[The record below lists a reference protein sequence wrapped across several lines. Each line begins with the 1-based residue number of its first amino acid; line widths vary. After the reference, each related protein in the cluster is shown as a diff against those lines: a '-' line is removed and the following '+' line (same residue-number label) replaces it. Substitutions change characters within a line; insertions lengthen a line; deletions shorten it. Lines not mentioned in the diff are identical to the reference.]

1 LPRRAGGN
9 VVSER
14 EAAVVVENVSKRFRM
29 YHERNQ
35 SIKAALLRGGRA
47 KYDEFWALRDVSFEI
62 PKGSTFGLIGENGSG
77 KSTMLKCIARILRP
91 NDGRIRSVG
100 SLAALLE
107 LGSGFHPELSGRE
120 NVYLNGSI
128 LGMSKAHIE
137 DRFDSIVDFSGIGE
151 FIDQPVKN
159 YSSGMYVRLGF
170 SVAINV
176 DPDILLV
183 DEVLAVGDQNFQ
195 DKCMDKFAEF
205 RKRGKTVIVVSHAM
219 GSLRS
224 LCDEAAWLDH
234 GVLQKVGP
242 ASDIVD
248 DYVDSTHSEHEVT
261 QAGSSRWGSGEALIT
276 SVQMLKDGVPVTR
289 IRTGDE
295 VTLRLSYE
303 ASQPI
308 PTPVFGYAIESRK
321 DGAYVW
327 AFNTH
332 DGKFAP
338 AEISGTGSIDLH
350 IPRMMFQPGGFSVIA
365 GLADRTMAHHYDFVR
380 DALHFDVEL
389 GTPRESGGYVALGGT
404 WGNLVGGDSP
414 EREAATQL

>member
-1 LPRRAGGN
+1 M
-9 VVSER
+9 SER

-35 SIKAALLRGGRA
+35 SLKAALMRGGRA

-91 NDGRIRSVG
+91 NDGSIRTVG

-128 LGMSKAHIE
+128 LGMSKSQI
-137 DRFDSIVDFSGIGE
+137 DDKFDSIVDFSGIGE

-183 DEVLAVGDQNFQ
+183 DEVLAVGDANFQ
-195 DKCMDKFAEF
+195 DKCMDKFARF
-205 RKRGKTVIVVSHAM
+205 RRAGKTVVVVSHAM
-219 GSLRS
+219 GSLRT

-234 GVLQKVGP
+234 GKLQKVGP
-242 ASDIVD
+242 AAEIVD
-248 DYVDSTHSEHEVT
+248 DYVDTSHVDLQTTEDG
-261 QAGSSRWGSGEALIT
+261 APRWGTGEVRLT
-276 SVQMLKDGVPVTR
+276 SVQMLDAAGEQVERV
-289 IRTGDE
+289 RTGDSITIRMNYQAE
-295 VTLRLSYE
+295 
-303 ASQPI
+303 QPLEE
-308 PTPVFGYAIESRK
+308 PVFGLAMETREGVYMW
-321 DGAYVW
+321 GH
-327 AFNTH
+327 NTFDSH
-332 DGKFAP
+332 YILDRV
-338 AEISGTGSIDLH
+338 EGTGSVELT
-350 IPRMMFQPGGFSVIA
+350 IPRLMLQAGNFTVIA
-365 GLADRTMAHHYDFVR
+365 AIVDRTMTHTYDFMR
-380 DALHFDVEL
+380 EAMHFEVDN
-389 GTPRESGGYVALGGT
+389 GTPRESGGFIALGGT
-404 WGNLVGGDSP
+404 WGNLVTGGTP
-414 EREAATQL
+414 ERETVTKS